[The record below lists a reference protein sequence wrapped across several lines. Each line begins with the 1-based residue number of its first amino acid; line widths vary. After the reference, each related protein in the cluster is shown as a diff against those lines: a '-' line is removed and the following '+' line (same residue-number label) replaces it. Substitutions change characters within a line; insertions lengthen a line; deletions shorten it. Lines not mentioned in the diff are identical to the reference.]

1 VLTAPADSPPPALR
15 ALLVALTG
23 ATGLIDAVSYLG
35 VGHVFVANMTGNV
48 ALLGFA
54 LSGASG
60 LSVAASLAAVAGFLV
75 GAVAGGRWGVAASRW
90 PRLWL
95 PLATAGQTVL
105 VGAVAA
111 AMLTGA
117 VGPVGS
123 SRLGLLAVLGV
134 AMGIQNATVRRLA
147 IPDLTTTV
155 LTQTLTGL
163 AAESSFGGGT
173 NVRWLRR
180 AGAVAAMLVG
190 ALAGGLLTLHAGL
203 PTALAVTAVVFALV
217 TVGFVVA
224 GTERTA
230 GVQPAVPSHSG

>member
-1 VLTAPADSPPPALR
+1 VLTAPADSPPRALR

-60 LSVAASLAAVAGFLV
+60 LSVAASLAAIAGFLV

-105 VGAVAA
+105 AVAA
-111 AMLTGA
+111 ATLTGA

-134 AMGIQNATVRRLA
+134 AMGIQNATVRQLA

-217 TVGFVVA
+217 TVGVVVA

-230 GVQPAVPSHSG
+230 AVQPAVPSHSG